1 MKLLVFGGSFDP
13 VHRGHVA
20 MADAAKVQ
28 WRPDLLVWIPSRQA
42 PHKLDAQPAAPE
54 DRADMLRAVLVDR
67 GPDEALRLDEFD
79 RCGPSYSVDT
89 LEHLAAEF
97 PQAELAFL
105 CGGDSLSHLATW
117 RDLPRLFR
125 LARFLFAPREG
136 WGPEREE
143 PFRAELPAGLDALL
157 RITWLEMEPVRCS
170 STAIRGALA
179 ANEGVGTDLPPAV
192 AELIAARGLYR
203 ATSA

>member
-20 MADAAKVQ
+20 MAEAAQAQ
-28 WRPDLLVWIPSRQA
+28 WKPDLLAWVPSRQA
-42 PHKLDAQPAAPE
+42 PHKLDARPAAPE
-54 DRADMLRAVLVDR
+54 DRADMLRAVMADR
-67 GPDEALRLDEFD
+67 GPGEVLRLDEFD
-79 RCGPSYSVDT
+79 RSGPSYSVDT

-105 CGGDSLSHLATW
+105 CGGDSLGHLATW

-143 PFRAELPAGLDALL
+143 VFRAELPAALDALL
-157 RITWLEMEPVRCS
+157 RISWLEMEPVRCS
-170 STAIRGALA
+170 STAIRAAAAAGEDLGA
-179 ANEGVGTDLPPAV
+179 DLPPAV
-192 AELIAARGLYR
+192 AELVLARGLYR